1 MSDKLVSPRLL
12 LLAPL
17 GSAAPPACR
26 PHLAAAAALQQAG
39 VSHGGAVYENLSSP
53 EASRRAA
60 AADVAAKGEEAFDA
74 VYGRAAAKVRTR
86 ISNCHPLLDSWVI
99 RWVYGEVLSEP
110 GPGLRERELCAVGVL
125 AGGGPGTEPLLVS
138 HCRGALRC
146 GATPEELRAVID
158 HTVHVFGADAAE
170 RAEGVW
176 TTYDRAR
183 NAL

>member
-1 MSDKLVSPRLL
+1 MRAPAKSDRSRILL
-12 LLAPL
+12 SALLRP
-17 GSAAPPACR
+17 AAFSR
-26 PHLAAAAALQQAG
+26 PAAAAALQQAG
-39 VSHGGAVYENLSSP
+39 VAHGGAAYEDLSSP
-53 EASRRAA
+53 EVVRREA
-60 AADVAAKGEEAFDA
+60 AADVVARGEEAFDA
-74 VYGRAAAKVRTR
+74 IYGRAAVKVRTR

-110 GPGLRERELCAVGVL
+110 GPSLRERELCAVGVL

-146 GATPEELRAVID
+146 GATPQELRAVID
-158 HTVHVFGADAAE
+158 HTRHVFGEDAAE

-176 TTYDRAR
+176 TTYERAR

>member
-1 MSDKLVSPRLL
+1 MCVDAIFVT
-12 LLAPL
+12 
-17 GSAAPPACR
+17 
-26 PHLAAAAALQQAG
+26 AAAAALQQAG
-39 VSHGGAVYENLSSP
+39 IVCGSERTPAAGVSANVGDTANAVLSG
-53 EASRRAA
+53 EA
-60 AADVAAKGEEAFDA
+60 AFDA
-74 VYGRAAAKVRTR
+74 IYGRAAVKVRTR
-86 ISNCHPLLDSWVI
+86 IANCHPLLDAWVI

-110 GPGLRERELCAVGVL
+110 GPSLRERELCAVAVL

-158 HTVHVFGADAAE
+158 HTEHVFGADAAE